1 MNHDTATRIL
11 RFDRLEK
18 QARIY
23 YTSGQQRGNAAR
35 MLRAARLEQAA
46 YNKALFIVLAEV
58 TP

>member
-1 MNHDTATRIL
+1 MNHDTAIKIL

-23 YTSGQQRGNAAR
+23 YAIGQQCENAAR
-35 MLRAARLEQAA
+35 MFRAARLEQAA
-46 YNKALFIVLAEV
+46 YNKAMIIVLAEV